1 MDCTPGAAMV
11 FTHRVGGDSQPDEIA
26 LVISDVILKMTT
38 DDSRTTSN
46 HVFSFVRR
54 FDTANS
60 VRMRTCEPSCDRE
73 LPHVRGI
80 EHPGGVSMRSGS
92 CGKSR
97 IVMAEPM
104 RRVPCNQGR
113 AGWWHVVCMM

>member
-1 MDCTPGAAMV
+1 MMDCTPRAAMV

-60 VRMRTCEPSCDRE
+60 VLWGPASHLVIANCHTCGGLSTRE
-73 LPHVRGI
+73 VSQCAAGVAVR
-80 EHPGGVSMRSGS
+80 V
-92 CGKSR
+92 
-97 IVMAEPM
+97 A
-104 RRVPCNQGR
+104 
-113 AGWWHVVCMM
+113 